1 LYDAIVERLILVH
14 GSVTNG
20 AMVDFLERAG

>member
-1 LYDAIVERLILVH
+1 LYDAIVGGLVLVH
-14 GSVTNG
+14 GSVTIG